1 MILHLQI
8 LNCLMLYIYHSYY
21 DILLLSYIVDN
32 SSTVIIEDMN

>member
-8 LNCLMLYIYHSYY
+8 LNCLMLYIYNSYY